1 MSLAHED
8 PGEDRFRLPQPSA
21 ALREALRE
29 GYGLGHLKRDA
40 LAGIVVGII
49 ALPLSMALAIAA
61 GVPPQ
66 HGLYTAIVAGTVI
79 ALLGGSRT
87 LVSGPTAAFVA
98 ILLPISARFGVG
110 GLVLA
115 SLMAGVLLCL
125 MGLFGMGK
133 LIRFVPNPV
142 TTGFTAGIAVV
153 LATLQVKDLLGLT
166 PGPLGEHTLER
177 VGALLEALPTW
188 RWPEAL
194 TGGVTLALLL
204 LWPRVNR
211 RVPPQVFALVLVAL
225 GACWAKELWPGFDVA
240 TIGTRFE
247 HLVDGVAT
255 PGIPRTPPMFVLPWN
270 LPGADGTPIGLSYEV
285 LRALSGSAFAIA
297 MLGAIES
304 LLSAVVADAM
314 AGHRHDPDSELLA
327 QGTGNIAGAFFGGFA
342 ATGAIARTAANI
354 HAGGRSPIAAV
365 VHAVFVL
372 AAVVAIAPLLAHVPM
387 AALAAVLLVVAWKM
401 SDVGHF
407 LRSLRIAPKS
417 DTLVLLTC
425 FTLTVAFDMVISV
438 SVGVVLAALL
448 FMRRMAEL
456 TGAEVY
462 DQDDPSPHGPL
473 PEGVMLYRIAGPL
486 FFGAAQKAMRALD
499 RTPGHARVAILDVS
513 DVPSIDHTG
522 LVSLESALARL
533 RTQGTL
539 VVLAGVRP
547 QPARA
552 LAKSGLL
559 SGEGIASRG
568 SVAEALDLARGLCA
582 ASAPEHRP

>member
-1 MSLAHED
+1 M
-8 PGEDRFRLPQPSA
+8 
-21 ALREALRE
+21 
-29 GYGLGHLKRDA
+29 
-40 LAGIVVGII
+40 
-49 ALPLSMALAIAA
+49 
-61 GVPPQ
+61 
-66 HGLYTAIVAGTVI
+66 T

-98 ILLPISARFGVG
+98 ILLPISARFGLG

-153 LATLQVKDLLGLT
+153 IATLQVKDFLGLT
-166 PGPLGEHTLER
+166 TGSLGEHTAER
-177 VGALLEALPTW
+177 VGALINALPTW

-211 RVPPQVFALVLVAL
+211 RVPPQVVALVVVAV
-225 GACWAKELWPGFDVA
+225 GAWWAKDLWPGFDVA
-240 TIGTRFE
+240 TIGTRFQ
-247 HLVDGVAT
+247 HLVDGVAA
-255 PGIPRTPPMFVLPWN
+255 PGIPQTPPMFGLPWN
-270 LPGADGTPIGLSYEV
+270 LPGPDGAPIGLSYEV
-285 LRALSGSAFAIA
+285 LRALSGAAFAIA

-314 AGHRHDPDSELLA
+314 AGHRHDPDAELLA
-327 QGTGNIAGAFFGGFA
+327 QGTGNIAGAFLGGFA
-342 ATGAIARTAANI
+342 STGAIARTAANI
-354 HAGGRSPIAAV
+354 HAGGRSPVAAV

-372 AAVVAIAPLLAHVPM
+372 VAVLAIAPLLAHVPM
-387 AALAAVLLVVAWKM
+387 SALAAVLLVVAWKM
-401 SDVGHF
+401 SDIGHF

-425 FTLTVAFDMVISV
+425 FSLTVAFDMVISV
-438 SVGVVLAALL
+438 TVGVVLAALL

-462 DQDDPSPHGPL
+462 GQGVPSPHGPL

-499 RTPGHARVAILDVS
+499 RAPGQVRVAILDVT

-533 RTQGTL
+533 HSQHTL
-539 VVLAGVRP
+539 VVLAGVRT

-552 LAKSGLL
+552 LARAGLL
-559 SGEGIASRG
+559 TRDGIASRDT
-568 SVAEALDLARGLCA
+568 VAEALDLARGLA
-582 ASAPEHRP
+582 ATP